1 MEKPTGLTGTI
12 FVSLLTLCCST
23 VCCATGI
30 YAVADQGRTVHVGPT
45 GGIPM
50 ILLGLLVWI
59 VPPLLWS
66 MVTAESAESRD
77 NE

>member
-1 MEKPTGLTGTI
+1 MEKLTGLTGMI
-12 FVSLLTLCCST
+12 AVSLLTLCSST
-23 VCCATGI
+23 VCSATGI
-30 YAVADQGRTVHVGPT
+30 YAVADQGRTVYVGPT
-45 GGIPM
+45 SGIPM

-59 VPPLLWS
+59 VPPLVWS